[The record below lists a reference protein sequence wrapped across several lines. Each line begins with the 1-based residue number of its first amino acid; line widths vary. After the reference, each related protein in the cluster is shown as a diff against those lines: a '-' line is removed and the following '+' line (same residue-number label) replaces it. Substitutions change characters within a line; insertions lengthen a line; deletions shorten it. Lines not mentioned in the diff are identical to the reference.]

1 MREVRVHQLT
11 SIEIR
16 LLRRYTVHSVQLA
29 AASLVR
35 FCVPEN
41 VFQAYIFDKGYSS
54 LSAVGNAD
62 WFTISSFISLVRF
75 ADFFQRSVVREI
87 SMVI

>member
-1 MREVRVHQLT
+1 MREVRVHQRT

-16 LLRRYTVHSVQLA
+16 LLRRYRVHSVQLA

-41 VFQAYIFDKGYSS
+41 VFQAYID
-54 LSAVGNAD
+54 L
-62 WFTISSFISLVRF
+62 
-75 ADFFQRSVVREI
+75 
-87 SMVI
+87 